1 MSKMYA
7 LEQSPLYRMRNK
19 KKLATLLGI
28 STNYLMREHGQDY
41 YKFSRPKPNGDGTR
55 NFTVPSDELKYAQK
69 KLCRL
74 LSRIQTPDWVIS
86 GKKNHSYITNAEKH
100 IENTFVKTMDISK
113 FYDSAERKYVYR
125 MFKETFKMAEDIA
138 WLMTE
143 LVMYED
149 MLPTGSPSS
158 QLIVYWA
165 YCDMFNEINQIANER
180 ACIFTLYV
188 DDMTFSSKTPI
199 TKDLRQEVC
208 NQLKKYG
215 LIAKSKKNHYYQGNT
230 VKVITGVGINDGQK
244 VVLNNKRRRILE
256 QFEKCKTSG
265 KIYDI
270 EKLNGM
276 LCALRQIEPEIF
288 PEIYNYIKHY
298 DSELKLMARNRF
310 FKHRRKRRKIEK
322 QRQYIN
328 QNNI

>member
-28 STNYLMREHGQDY
+28 STNYLMQEHGQDY

-113 FYDSAERKYVYR
+113 FYDSSERKYVYR

-143 LVMYED
+143 LVMYEN

-199 TKDLRQEVC
+199 TKELRQEVC

-215 LIAKSKKNHYYQGNT
+215 LIAKSKKDHYYQGNT

-244 VVLNNKRRRILE
+244 VVLNNKRKRILE
-256 QFEKCKTSG
+256 QFEKCKTSN

>member
-1 MSKMYA
+1 MSKIYA

-19 KKLATLLGI
+19 KKLANLLGI
-28 STNYLMREHGQDY
+28 STNYLTQGHSQDY
-41 YKFSRPKPNGDGTR
+41 YKFSRPKPNGDGIR
-55 NFTVPSDELKYAQK
+55 HFTVPSDELKYVLK
-69 KLCRL
+69 KLCKL

-113 FYDSAERKYVYR
+113 FYDSAQRKYVYR

-158 QLIVYWA
+158 QLIIYWA
-165 YCDMFNEINQIANER
+165 YRDMFNEINQIATER
-180 ACIFTLYV
+180 ACVFTLYV

-199 TKDLRQEVC
+199 TKELRQEVC
-208 NQLKKYG
+208 SQLKKYG
-215 LIAKSKKNHYYQGNT
+215 LIAKSKKDHYYQGDT
-230 VKVITGVGINDGQK
+230 VKVITGVGINHGHK
-244 VVLNNKRRRILE
+244 VVLNNKRKRILE
-256 QFEKCKTSG
+256 QFEKCKAS
-265 KIYDI
+265 KNICDI

-288 PEIYNYIKHY
+288 PEIYSYIKHY
-298 DSELKLMARNRF
+298 DSELKLRTRNRF
-310 FKHRRKRRKIEK
+310 FRYRRKRRKFKKTKAIYK
-322 QRQYIN
+322 PK
-328 QNNI
+328 

>member
-1 MSKMYA
+1 MSKKYA
-7 LEQSPLYRMRNK
+7 LERSPLYRMRNK

-28 STNYLMREHGQDY
+28 STNYLMQEHSQDY

-55 NFTVPSDELKYAQK
+55 CFSVPSDELKYAQK

-74 LSRIQTPDWVIS
+74 LSRIWTPDWVIS
-86 GKKNHSYITNAEKH
+86 GKKNHSYVTNAEKH
-100 IENTFVKTMDISK
+100 IENMFVKTMDISK

-125 MFKETFKMAEDIA
+125 MFKEAFKMAEDIA

-143 LVMYED
+143 LVMYEG

-158 QLIVYWA
+158 QLIIYWA
-165 YCDMFNEINQIANER
+165 YCDMFNEINRIANER
-180 ACIFTLYV
+180 ACLFTLYV
-188 DDMTFSSKTPI
+188 DDMTFSSKKPI
-199 TKDLRQEVC
+199 SNELRQEVC

-215 LIAKSKKNHYYQGNT
+215 LIAKSKKDHYYQGNI
-230 VKVITGVGINDGQK
+230 VKVITGVGVNSGQK
-244 VVLNNKRRRILE
+244 IVLNNKRKRILE
-256 QFEKCKTSG
+256 QFEKCKKSN

-310 FKHRRKRRKIEK
+310 YKNRRRRRMLQKRHQELVT
-322 QRQYIN
+322 
-328 QNNI
+328 QN